1 MERPREGLSGAVA
14 GPSAVAPHAA
24 TKSVDSTPE
33 GAATGLLSV
42 GGAEMDVE
50 ADAAAG
56 DGAEQNG
63 ARWTKR
69 QSSGACAR
77 RGVPKLSSS
86 VGLRPRKVTLT
97 LVSAEPPRQPIRLP
111 WRLHSACHHVE
122 LHTMV
127 PRLAV

>member
-1 MERPREGLSGAVA
+1 MERPQEGLSGAVA

-56 DGAEQNG
+56 YGAEQNG

-86 VGLRPRKVTLT
+86 VYL
-97 LVSAEPPRQPIRLP
+97 LVSQGA
-111 WRLHSACHHVE
+111 SAITSRGKACQ
-122 LHTMV
+122 LNCTPV

>member
-14 GPSAVAPHAA
+14 GPSAMAPHAA

-33 GAATGLLSV
+33 GDATGLSSV

-56 DGAEQNG
+56 DGAEHNG

-77 RGVPKLSSS
+77 RGVPRLSSS

-111 WRLHSACHHVE
+111 WRLHSASSC
-122 LHTMV
+122 
-127 PRLAV
+127 